1 MDNIVIRKAN
11 INDLY
16 DVQKLNNELFK
27 IECENYDNSLIENWP
42 LSREGAEYFS
52 DEIINNIVLVACVNE
67 QIVGYLAGTL
77 NSQYSYNNNIQAEL
91 DNMCI
96 LKKYRNL
103 GIGRKLFD
111 VFKNIC
117 KENKVDEIKVIA
129 SYENID
135 AIEFYKRNNFKE
147 SEITLKCKLD

>member
-52 DEIINNIVLVACVNE
+52 DEIINNIVLDACMNE

>member
-1 MDNIVIRKAN
+1 MYNIVIRKAN

-96 LKKYRNL
+96 LKNYRNI
-103 GIGRKLFD
+103 GIGRRLFEE
-111 VFKNIC
+111 FKIIC

>member
-96 LKKYRNL
+96 LKNYRNI
-103 GIGRKLFD
+103 GIGRRLFEE
-111 VFKNIC
+111 FKIIC

>member
-1 MDNIVIRKAN
+1 MYNIVIRKAN

-52 DEIINNIVLVACVNE
+52 DEIINKIVLVACVNE

>member
-1 MDNIVIRKAN
+1 MYNIVIRKAN

>member
-1 MDNIVIRKAN
+1 MYNIVIRKAN

-52 DEIINNIVLVACVNE
+52 DEIINKIVLVACVNE
-67 QIVGYLAGTL
+67 QIVGYLEGTL